1 MADSKNSTTQGSA
14 ITRLQVQGMMCGKCE
29 KTVSDIARAM
39 PAVLLASASSKK
51 GLLELHCETGTNIP
65 ELVTKLAPL
74 LEKAGYPLKK
84 PEQMQTSRR
93 DLRIASVAGL
103 VLAAL
108 FLLAEL
114 SGLFTLIPVIGDQSS
129 FFALLLAGLLTS
141 LHCVSMCGGIAL
153 SAGLPAGFPTGTAAS
168 TPPRQAAV
176 SRLLPSLKYNLG
188 RIVSYTLIGAL
199 AGAFGRGL
207 GLSSLFRAILMAAA
221 AVFMLL
227 MSLSMT
233 GLLKLP
239 RLRLPGLARLNKTV
253 HQKAAGLGPL
263 AIGLANGLMP
273 CGPLQAMQLFALG
286 SGSALAGALAM
297 FAFSVGTVPLLFLFG
312 SGGALLPIRYRLMAV
327 RTGAILIG
335 FLGLTTLGRAWSLA
349 GFTQPLAAPQAAASS
364 GVKLSAKPEPK
375 FSGTVATIVNGIQEV
390 RIDVGA
396 RSYGEIIVQSGIP
409 VRFNLNAAPG
419 KLNGCND
426 AIIIP
431 AFKITKPLVHG
442 DNIIEFTPQATGI
455 VPYSCWMGMINSRII
470 VVAELP

>member
-1 MADSKNSTTQGSA
+1 
-14 ITRLQVQGMMCGKCE
+14 MMCAKCE
-29 KTVSDIARAM
+29 KTVSDIARGM
-39 PAVLLASASSKK
+39 PAVVLASASSKK
-51 GLLELHCETGTNIP
+51 GLLELHCEMGTNIP
-65 ELVTKLAPL
+65 ELIAKLAPM
-74 LEKAGYPLKK
+74 LEKTGYPLKK
-84 PEQMQTSRR
+84 TEQIQSAKR

-108 FLLAEL
+108 FLVAEL

-129 FFALLLAGLLTS
+129 FFALLLTGLLTS

-153 SAGLPAGFPTGTAAS
+153 SAGLPASIAGKEAKRHTT
-168 TPPRQAAV
+168 V

-188 RIVSYTLIGAL
+188 RILSYTLIGAL

-207 GLSSLFRAILMAAA
+207 GLSSLFRAILMATA

-239 RLRLPGLARLNKTV
+239 RLRLPGFSRLNGAV
-253 HQKAAGLGPL
+253 HRKAAGLGPL

-297 FAFSVGTVPLLFLFG
+297 FAFSAGTVPLLFLFG

-349 GFTQPLAAPQAAASS
+349 GFTQPLAAPQAAATS
-364 GVKLSAKPEPK
+364 GVNLATKPGPVY
-375 FSGTVATIVNGIQEV
+375 SGTVATIVNGIQEV

-396 RSYGEIIVQSGIP
+396 RSYGDIIVQSGIP

-426 AIIIP
+426 AVIIP
-431 AFKITKPLVHG
+431 AYKITKPLGQG
-442 DNIIEFTPQATGI
+442 DNIIEFTPQAPGI

-470 VVAELP
+470 VVAQLP